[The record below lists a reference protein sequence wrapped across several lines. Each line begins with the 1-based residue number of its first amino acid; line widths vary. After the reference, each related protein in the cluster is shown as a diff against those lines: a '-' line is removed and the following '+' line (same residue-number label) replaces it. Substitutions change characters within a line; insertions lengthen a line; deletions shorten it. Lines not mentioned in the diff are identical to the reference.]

1 MAISTETE
9 NLIRMYEQKKQIND
23 DQLDQIDKMRNN
35 LEISNPGIDN
45 PLLIPG
51 PNAIIQLYGSS
62 IEKIDKK
69 IVELNLKIVDLRQTI
84 LSIGQSAS
92 AAGCGSTATVVEVS
106 VPSIECK
113 VYSFD
118 GDNPF
123 EESTEILNY
132 NNSGVGV
139 ENKVITTVLG
149 TYNGDISI
157 CNELGIGTTSGI
169 GTFFCSTAPGGSCV
183 AAAASIT
190 YFESQIPP
198 IQSER
203 NDLISK
209 VNFLKKERM
218 NSQLQDYAYSQAEK
232 EIQSQNQDLQVA
244 IDFLKDTENEEW
256 L

>member
-23 DQLDQIDKMRNN
+23 EQLDQIDKMRNN

-51 PNAIIQLYGSS
+51 PSAIIQLYGSS
-62 IEKIDKK
+62 IEKIDNK
-69 IVELNLKIVDLRQTI
+69 IVELNLKIVDLKQTI

-92 AAGCGSTATVVEVS
+92 VAGCGSTATLIEVNS
-106 VPSIECK
+106 PSIECK

-132 NNSGVGV
+132 NNAGVGV
-139 ENKVITTVLG
+139 ENKVVNTVLG
-149 TYNGDISI
+149 SYNGDILV
-157 CNELGIGTTSGI
+157 CNELGIGTTAGI

-198 IQSER
+198 LQSER

-218 NSQLQDYAYSQAEK
+218 NSQLQDHAYAQAEK
-232 EIQSQNQDLQVA
+232 EIESQNEELQTA